1 MEVYMNTHKIIHE
14 AVEFILESLE
24 AQGQAPGT
32 LKNYKNSFSVFEKFL
47 NEQGISKIDEDVCLE
62 YIHFKTGRK
71 LHSFNEKILDSSI
84 NRRMKPL
91 HLLQMYMDTGEFLY
105 HPRKIKEPFL
115 SPEGFRNE
123 YDLFVE
129 ECIRRD
135 YANATLNSNVQKVQ
149 YFLIY
154 LDSVHVSSSDE
165 ITLDHIGDF
174 IATYDTSAV
183 KYVGTILYVLR
194 NYLSF
199 LYQNGFICCN
209 FSSMLPKIR
218 VMRNSSIPYAWKKED
233 VMKLLNAID
242 REDPKGK
249 RDYAVILMI
258 IRLGLRISDIRSM
271 KLSSLNWNRKTVS
284 LSMQKTK
291 QPIELPLI
299 DDIGWA
305 VIDYLRNGRP
315 STACENLFVSHRPP
329 YKAFGET
336 ETFHK
341 SMHSYMVK
349 AGIKVPLNEHNG
361 MHSLRSTLAR
371 NMLEAQAPL
380 LVISETLGHQNIN
393 TTSIYLKI
401 DIGGLRKCALDPEE
415 VFQ

>member
-1 MEVYMNTHKIIHE
+1 MEVYMNTNKIIHE

-174 IATYDTSAV
+174 IATYDT
-183 KYVGTILYVLR
+183 
-194 NYLSF
+194 LS
-199 LYQNGFICCN
+199 LIHISEPTRLGMI
-209 FSSMLPKIR
+209 S
-218 VMRNSSIPYAWKKED
+218 
-233 VMKLLNAID
+233 
-242 REDPKGK
+242 
-249 RDYAVILMI
+249 YAVF
-258 IRLGLRISDIRSM
+258 
-271 KLSSLNWNRKTVS
+271 
-284 LSMQKTK
+284 
-291 QPIELPLI
+291 
-299 DDIGWA
+299 
-305 VIDYLRNGRP
+305 
-315 STACENLFVSHRPP
+315 C
-329 YKAFGET
+329 
-336 ETFHK
+336 
-341 SMHSYMVK
+341 
-349 AGIKVPLNEHNG
+349 
-361 MHSLRSTLAR
+361 
-371 NMLEAQAPL
+371 
-380 LVISETLGHQNIN
+380 
-393 TTSIYLKI
+393 LK
-401 DIGGLRKCALDPEE
+401 KKKN
-415 VFQ
+415 